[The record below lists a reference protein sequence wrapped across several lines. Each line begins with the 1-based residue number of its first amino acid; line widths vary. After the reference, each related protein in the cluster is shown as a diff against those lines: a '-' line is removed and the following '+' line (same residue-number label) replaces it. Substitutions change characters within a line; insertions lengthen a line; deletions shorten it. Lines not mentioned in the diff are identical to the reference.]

1 MAQSV
6 SYIRQIINY
15 VRKAQEIATE
25 HGFKNLLQPG
35 LVKELAVADILGHE
49 VHRTK
54 HDADAYDPTDPS
66 RQFEYLSCF
75 QNGTFQLDR
84 VFKHP
89 PEKRSKSLE
98 RIKRNAAIYCVV
110 FDRESPLDVLAI
122 YEVSASVMLAEAERK
137 LDASGNDISH
147 IGFTIKWAQQN
158 GKVLYTKQA

>member
-1 MAQSV
+1 V

-49 VHRTK
+49 IHRTK
-54 HDADAYDPTDPS
+54 HDADAFDPADPS

-89 PEKRSKSLE
+89 PEKRAKSLE

-110 FDRESPLDVLAI
+110 FDRESPLDVLVI
-122 YEVSASVMLAEAERK
+122 YEIPTSVMFAEAERK
-137 LDASGNDISH
+137 LDASGNEISH
-147 IGFTIKWAQQN
+147 VGFTIKWAQQH
-158 GKVLYTKQA
+158 GKVVHTKQA